1 MNSPQQLSP
10 AEARH
15 CPECGG
21 LLLDGS
27 CAVCAFAALREERT
41 GRPVAE
47 AEFGRYTLRRCV
59 ARGGMGTVYEAEDAE
74 LDRTVAL
81 KVLRSAAFAGAAE
94 LARFTLETKAAAA
107 LDHPHIVPVYE
118 VGEEDG
124 QPFFTMKL
132 IRGQSLAERLHD
144 HGPMPARQAAALL
157 VPVARAVH
165 HAHLHG
171 VLHRDLKPGNIL
183 IDAAGKPWL
192 ADFGLAKF
200 STSESSLTLTSDHI
214 GTPHYMSPEMAAG
227 RLRECSAA
235 CDVWALGVIL
245 WEMLS
250 GRPPFTGGSAVE
262 ILRTIVEQEPPPPGE
277 SLRQNADL
285 LTIARRCME
294 KRPADRMAS
303 AGLVADELERYLR
316 GEPILARP
324 VLAGERLVKWA
335 RRKPLHAALA
345 LLGVCFITVASL
357 LWLRAERANVS
368 LSMANDQLGL
378 TNTKLGEA
386 VRVSTAT
393 RLAAEAQLQLE
404 ESPDL
409 ALLLAAASVEMTVPP
424 LPDSVSALASVLQ
437 QAGGLDCSPLSH
449 SGGRITDD
457 AVYGQTVM
465 YQLVCPSADSRWLL
479 AFGGPGHQFPGQPVP
494 AALYDLH
501 DLENPAPVRRWTL
514 PAAGRAASF
523 APVGCWL
530 GGSREAIIIDGD
542 GLVRLVEAVTPE
554 MSGPP
559 AMRDLGAIPPP
570 PDAGGFVLSELQA
583 TLRRDAPGRSVLIA
597 ARWTRD
603 GDSILQRATADDSGV
618 QHTASCRVAHAHSRE
633 SFVRLSPRGR
643 WLFMAD
649 VHYRHEPADF
659 GIAVRLYDF
668 EHLDQPPRALAGDV
682 ALAARQS
689 EGSVDALNA
698 DKILP
703 IFGSVREDDDVVLSP
718 QPGHELRLYS
728 LAGTAPGDVL
738 PGTVIPGEPGFLYNA
753 ALSPDGRRLAVNRAT
768 GSLTLHRLVPSE
780 KEGSGPSVQP
790 EAGPALRISASEK
803 APALTFSPDGRWL
816 LSAGGQ
822 RSVHFWKLDGL
833 VPGQPPQ
840 QLTGSP
846 VRIGHLR
853 MSPDSRSL
861 IAVGNTW
868 MMRRWHFDGVT
879 TGANP
884 RRIATGAAEVREIE
898 ISPDGAWMAC
908 AGAGSIHSLSEE
920 ADGWTSVGRIDGE
933 KTVRLRAFGH
943 QTSGVAFSQDGRWLA
958 AAGSGKAR
966 AWDFPAVAAAVD
978 AGLPLPERMFY
989 FTHPDLPPRYDMR
1002 LTWLADSQLFLVHG
1016 HGTSLTWDF
1025 TQPDPAATLRE
1036 DRVHSILYFL
1046 PDVAVSPDGRV
1057 KAIARHGW
1065 DPPADGR
1072 VQFLN
1077 QVLLYEGAADGK
1089 FLQALPAHFKH
1100 RTSLAFSPDG
1110 RWLAA
1115 GGEGAPACLW
1125 DLRAPDIAASRRDA
1139 PAPAPLSGAV
1149 AFSPDNRRLAI
1160 GTGDGI
1166 LHLWEWQNPDPARN
1180 LTTFRT
1186 PAAIHTIA
1194 WLRDGR
1200 LLTGGAGPA
1209 VSLWEMDVAKLIKRA
1224 RRVAGRELAPAE
1236 RVRFGLEK

>member
-1 MNSPQQLSP
+1 MAPHSISSASQQP
-10 AEARH
+10 

-21 LLLDGS
+21 LLLGGS

-41 GRPVAE
+41 GCPVE
-47 AEFGRYTLRRCV
+47 AEFGRYALRRCI
-59 ARGGMGTVYEAEDAE
+59 ARGGMGIVYEAADAE

-94 LARFTLETKAAAA
+94 LARFTLETRAAAA

-132 IRGQSLAERLHD
+132 IRGQSLAERLHL

-192 ADFGLAKF
+192 TDFGLAKF
-200 STSESSLTLTSDHI
+200 STSESTLTLTSDHI

-227 RLRECSAA
+227 RVRECSAA

-250 GRPPFTGGSAVE
+250 GRPPFMGGSAVE
-262 ILRTIVEQEPPPPGE
+262 ILRNIVEQEPLPPGE
-277 SLRQNADL
+277 LLRQNADL

-303 AGLVADELERYLR
+303 AGMVADELERYLR

-335 RRKPLHAALA
+335 RRKPLHAALT
-345 LLGVCFITVASL
+345 LLGVCFIAVTSL
-357 LWLRAERANVS
+357 LWLRAARANVS
-368 LSMANDQLGL
+368 LSKANNQLGL
-378 TNTKLGEA
+378 TNSKLAEA

-404 ESPDL
+404 ENPDL
-409 ALLLAAASVEMTVPP
+409 ALLLAAASVEMTVSP

-437 QAGGLDCSPLSH
+437 QAGGLDCSPLPH

-457 AVYGQTVM
+457 TVYGQTSM
-465 YQLVCPSADSRWLL
+465 YHLTSPSADGRWLL
-479 AFGGPGHQFPGQPVP
+479 AFGGPGHQFPGQPLPV
-494 AALYDLH
+494 ALYDLH

-514 PAAGRAASF
+514 PPAARAASGV
-523 APVGCWL
+523 PVGCWL
-530 GGSREAIIIDGD
+530 EGSREAIIIDGD
-542 GLVRLVEAVTPE
+542 GMVFLVGAVTPE

-559 AMRDLGAIPPP
+559 TMRELGTIAPP
-570 PDAGGFVLSELQA
+570 PDADGFVLSDLQA

-597 ARWTRD
+597 AWWTRD
-603 GDSILQRATADDSGV
+603 GGSFLQRALADESGV
-618 QHTASCRVAHAHSRE
+618 QHVASCRVAHAHSRE

-643 WLFMAD
+643 WLLMAD
-649 VHYRHEPADF
+649 AHYRHEPAES

-668 EHLDQPPRALAGDV
+668 GHLDQPPRALAGDV

-689 EGSVDALNA
+689 EGSADALNA

-703 IFGSVREDDDVVLSP
+703 VFGSVREDDDIVISP

-728 LAGTAPGDVL
+728 LTGSAPGDVL
-738 PGTVIPGEPGFLYNA
+738 SGTVIAGEPGFLYNA
-753 ALSPDGRRLAVNRAT
+753 ALSPDGRRLAVNRAS
-768 GSLTLHRLVPSE
+768 GSLTLHRLVLSE
-780 KEGSGPSVQP
+780 KEGSGPRVQP
-790 EAGPALRISASEK
+790 EAGPALRVSATEK
-803 APALTFSPDGRWL
+803 APALTFSPDGQWL

-833 VPGQPPQ
+833 VPGQPSQ

-846 VRIGHLR
+846 VRIGHLCL
-853 MSPDSRSL
+853 SPDSRSL

-868 MMRRWHFDGVT
+868 MMRRWHFDGLT

-884 RRIATGAAEVREIE
+884 RRIATGAAEVREID

-908 AGAGSIHSLSEE
+908 AGAGDILSLSEE
-920 ADGWTSVGRIDGE
+920 ADGWVSVGRIDRE
-933 KTVRLRAFGH
+933 RTVRLQAFGH
-943 QTSGVAFSQDGRWLA
+943 RATGVAFSQDGRWLA
-958 AAGSGKAR
+958 AAGSGQAA
-966 AWDFPAVAAAVD
+966 AWDFPAVAAAVE
-978 AGLPLPERMFY
+978 AGQPLPERSFQ

-1002 LTWLADSQLFLVHG
+1002 LTWLADPQLFLVHG
-1016 HGTSLTWDF
+1016 FGTSLTWDF

-1065 DPPADGR
+1065 DPPEEGK
-1072 VQFLN
+1072 VQYSN

-1089 FLQALPAHFKH
+1089 FLQALPANFKH

-1125 DLRAPDIAASRRDA
+1125 DLRAPDIAASRREA

-1149 AFSPDNRRLAI
+1149 SFSSDNRRLAI

-1166 LHLWEWQNPDPARN
+1166 LHLWEWQNPDPAWN
-1180 LTTFRT
+1180 LTTLRT
-1186 PAAIHTIA
+1186 PEAIHTIA

-1209 VSLWEMDVAKLIKRA
+1209 VSLWEMEVAKLVQRA
-1224 RRVAGRELAPAE
+1224 RQTAGRELAPAE
-1236 RVRFGLEK
+1236 RVRFGLGK